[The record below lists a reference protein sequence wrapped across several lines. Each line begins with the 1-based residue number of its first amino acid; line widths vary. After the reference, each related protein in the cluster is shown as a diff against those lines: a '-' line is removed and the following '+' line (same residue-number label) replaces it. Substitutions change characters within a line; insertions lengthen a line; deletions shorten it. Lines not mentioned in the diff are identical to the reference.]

1 MNMVNMLE
9 RWSVFVQK
17 LLKFFNAPW
26 RVELRFL
33 SIFHEIMIH
42 RIYTIC
48 LILMLISA
56 YIKYTYLAISLLFT
70 ICCLFLI
77 ETVFLFQKFK
87 DKRITKFLKIVWKPL
102 KYTIGIVIAI
112 WSMGEANTY
121 VYIQLGGEIPNNFTI
136 AVNAIAS
143 IFTLVLVFIGFSLLF
158 FTVGN
163 ILVMFLSRSDGKLTA
178 FIARFVA
185 FIVLSIALLFAS
197 SFFEAIIKQ
206 DIGKRI
212 IAHTIFY
219 PNFKCTNIKQ
229 KYPDQPISI
238 VNNSDF
244 ALVYNRNDRKI
255 YRVKCKE

>member
-1 MNMVNMLE
+1 MLE
-9 RWSVFVQK
+9 K
-17 LLKFFNAPW
+17 LSLFYQQFLKFSNAPL

-33 SIFHEIMIH
+33 FIFHEIMIH

-48 LILMLISA
+48 LILTLISA
-56 YIKYTYLAISLLFT
+56 YTKYTYLTVGLLFL

-102 KYTIGIVIAI
+102 KYVIGLVIAI
-112 WSMGEANTY
+112 WSIGEANTY
-121 VYIQLGGEIPNNFTI
+121 VYSQLGGEIPSNYTI
-136 AVNAIAS
+136 AVNAMAS
-143 IFTLVLVFIGFSLLF
+143 IFTLILIFIGFSLLF
-158 FTVGN
+158 FIVGN
-163 ILVMFLSRSDGKLTA
+163 ILVMFLSRNDAKVTV

-185 FIVLSIALLFAS
+185 FIVLSIALFFAS

-229 KYPDQPISI
+229 KYPDEPISL

>member
-1 MNMVNMLE
+1 MVNMLE
-9 RWSVFVQK
+9 RWSLFGQK

-33 SIFHEIMIH
+33 FLFHEIMIH
-42 RIYTIC
+42 RIYTVC
-48 LILMLISA
+48 LILTLISA
-56 YIKYTYLAISLLFT
+56 YIKYTYLTVGLLFL

-87 DKRITKFLKIVWKPL
+87 DERITKFLKIVWKPL
-102 KYTIGIVIAI
+102 KYVVGLVIAI
-112 WSMGEANTY
+112 WSIGEANTY
-121 VYIQLGGEIPNNFTI
+121 VYMQLGGEVPHNYAI
-136 AVNAIAS
+136 AVNALAS
-143 IFTLVLVFIGFSLLF
+143 IFTLILVFIGFSLLF
-158 FTVGN
+158 FIVGN
-163 ILVMFLSRSDGKLTA
+163 ILVMFLSKSDGKLTV

-185 FIVLSIALLFAS
+185 FIVLSFALFFAS

-219 PNFKCTNIKQ
+219 PNLKCININK
-229 KYPDQPISI
+229 KYPDEPISI
-238 VNNSDF
+238 INNSDF
-244 ALVYNRNDRKI
+244 ALVYNRGDRNI